1 MKRAIP
7 WILAAIVLGA
17 GLHVALIYALPH
29 LVMMRAMTQL
39 GTVNT
44 IHHTARADATART
57 IVRPSPDLLYSDCPY
72 DLSKGA
78 LRITA
83 AVPPNTYWSVSAFDS
98 KTDNFFMLDDRN
110 VNGAVDFVLIAKGM
124 IANAGALPV
133 VISPTK
139 HGVLLFRTL
148 IDDETHF
155 AALDKI
161 RRQARCS
168 AFTKG

>member
-7 WILAAIVLGA
+7 WALAAIVLGV
-17 GLHVALIYALPH
+17 GLHLALIYALPH
-29 LVMMRAMTQL
+29 LVMMRVMDRL
-39 GTVNT
+39 GAVNT
-44 IHHTARADATART
+44 IHHAPRVDANSRA

-78 LRITA
+78 LRVTA
-83 AVPPNTYWSVSAFDS
+83 TVPPDTYWSVSAFDS
-98 KTDNFFMLDDRN
+98 KTDNFFVLDDRN
-110 VNGAVDFVLIAKGM
+110 VNGTVDFVLIAKGM

-133 VISPTK
+133 VISPTN

-148 IDDETHF
+148 IDDEKHF
-155 AALDKI
+155 ATLDKA
-161 RRQARCS
+161 RRNARCG

>member
-7 WILAAIVLGA
+7 WALAAIVLGV

-29 LVMMRAMTQL
+29 LVMMRVMDRL
-39 GTVNT
+39 GAVNT
-44 IHHTARADATART
+44 IHHAARVDATSRA

-78 LRITA
+78 LRVTA
-83 AVPPNTYWSVSAFDS
+83 TVPPDTYWSVSAFDS
-98 KTDNFFMLDDRN
+98 KTDNFFVLDDRN
-110 VNGAVDFVLIAKGM
+110 VNGTVDFVLIAKGM

-148 IDDETHF
+148 IDDEKHF
-155 AALDKI
+155 ATLDKT
-161 RRQARCS
+161 RRDARCGG
-168 AFTKG
+168 FTKG

>member
-1 MKRAIP
+1 MKRAIT
-7 WILAAIVLGA
+7 WVLAAIVLGV

-29 LVMMRAMTQL
+29 LVMTRAFARL
-39 GTVNT
+39 GAANN
-44 IHHTARADATART
+44 IHHGARVDAASRT

-83 AVPPNTYWSVSAFDS
+83 TVPPNTYWSVSAFDS
-98 KTDNFFMLDDRN
+98 RTDNFFVLDDRD

-124 IANAGALPV
+124 TANAGALPV
-133 VISPTK
+133 VISPTQ

-148 IDDETHF
+148 IDDEKHF
-155 AALDKI
+155 ATLDKS
-161 RRQARCS
+161 RRNARCG